1 MADHSTGWRPSEANF
16 RNAAEITRLQRH
28 MRTPPAF
35 DHVEALEM
43 LYERMVESIVLYET
57 SELPKQREAI
67 VGALCA
73 VEAFLKLQGFA
84 PATLAP
90 LMRPVAALI
99 ERDSGSLD
107 YLFAERTQKQGGKPK
122 STTTDHE
129 RKGILSTFAEKWL
142 ESHQEDGR
150 NQRERLA
157 ECAAKLKGRWFGHVS
172 RAELKTALDFVRREA
187 SDHPAVMSSK
197 HFSNLYAYAER
208 LFGAQNA
215 FRIMVRSLNDV
226 ELPFGAGEG
235 GIAKTPTV
243 SSSV

>member
-1 MADHSTGWRPSEANF
+1 MGNNSKGWRPSEVDF
-16 RNAAEITRLQRH
+16 RDAAEVTRQQRH
-28 MRTPPAF
+28 RRSSPAF
-35 DHVEALEM
+35 DHTEALD
-43 LYERMVESIVLYET
+43 LLHKRLVESVELYET
-57 SELPKQREAI
+57 SELPKQREA
-67 VGALCA
+67 VLTALIA
-73 VEAFLKLQGFA
+73 IEAYLKLQGFA

-142 ESHQEDGR
+142 ESRQKDGR
-150 NQRERLA
+150 NQREKLA
-157 ECAAKLKGRWFGHVS
+157 ECANKLKGRWFGHVS
-172 RAELKTALDFVRREA
+172 RAELKTALDLVRREA
-187 SDHPAVMSSK
+187 SDHPAVMSAK
-197 HFSNLYAYAER
+197 HFSNLYAHAES